1 MADGRSVPGNA
12 AEPQPAVLPR
22 LLSIREAAAYVGLSY
37 WSLRDYVL
45 QDLIPTVT
53 MPGLRP
59 KPGDKP
65 KQTLRRVLIDREDLD
80 AFVCSRKRN
89 PF

>member
-1 MADGRSVPGNA
+1 MTDDRSA
-12 AEPQPAVLPR
+12 ARKSGAQRSAILPR

-45 QDLIPTVT
+45 QNLIPTVT
-53 MPGLRP
+53 MPALRP

-65 KQTLRRVLIDREDLD
+65 KETLRRVLIDREDLD